1 MRIKGVPMSL
11 GPKDINALYGLNLVD
26 LEEFGHLEHISG
38 LNEAMIARMC
48 PFMSLQRCGFISL

>member
-1 MRIKGVPMSL
+1 MSL